1 MLHKSA
7 SAFLLLQ
14 SCWQLE
20 LIIPWCR
27 RCSFLAG
34 FQKQAGFLLVRAE
47 ISLLMDFFL
56 FFLPT
61 LQWLQSFE
69 FYDSI
74 DLGWQRPD
82 LKASS
87 LSVSNLTYII
97 YGTGIACWL
106 ERRTRDRKVA
116 SSNPGRSGRR
126 IFFFRVNCACC
137 LLFCV
142 RSTPTSITAV
152 ARKRPQ
158 SFCQK
163 CKRKVTPKNAYNL
176 DLKKSEWAD
185 NAAVQAWC
193 GSLSETSS
201 HATRQGKLGHSRLR

>member
-47 ISLLMDFFL
+47 ISLLMDFF

-82 LKASS
+82 LKAFS
-87 LSVSNLTYII
+87 LSISNLTII
-97 YGTGIACWL
+97 SYHIISHQDQVDEECLNCFQAVMARAQFIKMESFTVHVLGHL
-106 ERRTRDRKVA
+106 YHTRQQ
-116 SSNPGRSGRR
+116 
-126 IFFFRVNCACC
+126 FFFPRAKIKFLCSLRKSHVSSTAGIHAK
-137 LLFCV
+137 
-142 RSTPTSITAV
+142 RS
-152 ARKRPQ
+152 
-158 SFCQK
+158 
-163 CKRKVTPKNAYNL
+163 L
-176 DLKKSEWAD
+176 
-185 NAAVQAWC
+185 
-193 GSLSETSS
+193 
-201 HATRQGKLGHSRLR
+201 